1 MKFKVGDTVQI
12 VSEGYFDERLNCSNM
27 LAIEAEA
34 IREMKK
40 YSDKITI
47 VKEIRADG
55 LKLDIDNGDFFWGE
69 YEIDE
74 IEEDYIVTDECKA
87 TDKQVGGSHYKDK
100 KLQPWDI
107 IDELNLNFY
116 EGNAL
121 KYLIRY
127 KDKNGV
133 EDLKKAIHYI
143 EKLIEDL
150 QSPTNQRGKK

>member
-1 MKFKVGDTVQI
+1 MGIYIDLDNFKEN
-12 VSEGYFDERLNCSNM
+12 S
-27 LAIEAEA
+27 
-34 IREMKK
+34 
-40 YSDKITI
+40 
-47 VKEIRADG
+47 
-55 LKLDIDNGDFFWGE
+55 
-69 YEIDE
+69 
-74 IEEDYIVTDECKA
+74 KA

-143 EKLIEDL
+143 EKLIQDL
-150 QSPTNQRGKK
+150 ESQKFIYERFKLKE